1 MKKLIDKVGIFLIG
15 SALVSTL
22 TPLSSAVSSPVKDEQ
37 KRLTEVT
44 TQPITAIKQS
54 GTLISQ
60 NLNTSLQGKW
70 TGIINPIS
78 NSCIGVYLPTQV
90 TANLTV
96 RTSGNTVEIID
107 GSYVYKGELRNNGRD
122 AKAMLRIPY
131 AVYTWFLWSG
141 IGNRA
146 TLALTYESVYGCI
159 WIYYGEA
166 TFQGS

>member
-70 TGIINPIS
+70 TGIINPVS
-78 NSCIGVYLPTQV
+78 DSCGVSLPTQIR
-90 TANLTV
+90 ANLTV
-96 RTSGNTVEIID
+96 RISGSAVEIID

-131 AVYTWFLWSG
+131 GVYTWFLWNR

-146 TLALTYESVYGCI
+146 TLALAYQSDYGCI
-159 WIYYGEA
+159 WLYHGEA